1 MRNTLSIFKITNSRS
16 GFAYFHRVLSLWTGT
31 ARAETN
37 RRVRKMELKGNGER
51 LPEKEEKPEM
61 RVLTGRR
68 APHLTGRR
76 GVAAVI

>member
-1 MRNTLSIFKITNSRS
+1 
-16 GFAYFHRVLSLWTGT
+16 
-31 ARAETN
+31 
-37 RRVRKMELKGNGER
+37 MELKGNGER

-68 APHLTGRR
+68 APHLTGWR